1 MKSILLLLALLC
13 NLSLYSQSPGLIILP
28 PGGMGV
34 TPLNPNG
41 DGFSSVLPTGYL
53 INDIT
58 ESEIVYQPLPVP
70 YAEPTSDLARGA
82 DCNFSDIVRIDSFDS
97 GVYMFSD
104 ATNLLFRFRQGNTVP
119 GSKGYSILIDTDMK
133 FGCCGPD
140 ADPNYIPKTT
150 GINGNPGF
158 EIEIVLETN
167 FQVAMYNV
175 DGIDNPSIPDVTYS
189 IVSNHQRSVAL
200 TNNCDNPD
208 YFHDFYIV
216 LADLYSTFGITS
228 STPLRYAATTVMAP
242 KPALGG
248 PLSDI
253 NGGGSYEDI
262 IFYQCGTPIGTVPTA
277 AAPCSCTNPP
287 TINGPIPSGTNV
299 PITGNWTVTSSEKP
313 KDATIEV
320 FINGSSQGTVATT
333 DGAGWGMALPGPLV
347 NGDTIYAT
355 AQATGE
361 GICDPDPQIIIVSDC
376 NTLNQPTTP
385 TITCVGAKGMKGT
398 SDPNAIINIW
408 LYLAPPASPT
418 EALQVSI
425 TADATGAWG
434 WDGLALVNNTIS
446 NICTAGS
453 GDMVE
458 GTYKVVADTGN
469 CPSAPASIC
478 LDRNGG
484 SFSLSGSSTEPV
496 ITSDPIV
503 EGTSDISGTAVTG
516 ETVRLYVNGFFK
528 QSVIAT
534 AGTFTFV
541 GVSPLS
547 SGDVVGVTAQADL
560 ACESTAAS
568 QTISCTVAAP
578 SIDANADDEVE
589 AGVVLTGTSAE
600 NGATVDIYDVSAPAV
615 SLGTAVVSGGT
626 WTSAVVAVAGV
637 SYFAKVTSSCGSS
650 EASLRVTALGATP
663 NRCGVFTNTPY
674 DENTGVVTGT
684 LSTAVAGTVVNLY
697 IDGAFAGTTTTN
709 STAWSVVVPSPEL
722 YGGAVL
728 TFGVQEPGLMEF
740 RCPVTEIVQCTSPP
754 PFTFSPATFIV
765 PSLGGTATFTL
776 SGTTAGI
783 LYVIE
788 NLAAP
793 NEDLGVSVFSTGTD
807 FDLVTFP
814 FFAEGEYDIQIR
826 GMKFSGVGCELA
838 MTSKITVLNPLPVE
852 LLFFDAEL
860 VGNNKAKLSWSTA
873 TELDNKGYV
882 VEHAKPSFGVPE
894 FKNIGFVTGNGTT
907 LITQN
912 YSFDVEKLISGTHYF
927 RLKQIDYD
935 GTFSYT
941 ETKALE
947 VSNSIQ
953 EDLYPTLLSGG
964 NQSIFVKVAEKDNY
978 LIEIIS
984 PLGQIVHL
992 HKGIMDNG
1000 QYFEVVFDTNR
1011 YSSGIYIIRVS
1022 TDSSHFTRKVRIEK

>member
-1 MKSILLLLALLC
+1 
-13 NLSLYSQSPGLIILP
+13 
-28 PGGMGV
+28 V
-34 TPLNPNG
+34 
-41 DGFSSVLPTGYL
+41 
-53 INDIT
+53 
-58 ESEIVYQPLPVP
+58 
-70 YAEPTSDLARGA
+70 
-82 DCNFSDIVRIDSFDS
+82 
-97 GVYMFSD
+97 
-104 ATNLLFRFRQGNTVP
+104 
-119 GSKGYSILIDTDMK
+119 
-133 FGCCGPD
+133 
-140 ADPNYIPKTT
+140 PKTT

-158 EIEIVLETN
+158 EVEIVLETN

-175 DGIDNPSIPDVTYS
+175 DGIDNPLTPDFTYS
-189 IVSNHQRSVAL
+189 IVTNHQRSVAL
-200 TNNCDNPD
+200 TNNCDDPD

-216 LADLYSTFGITS
+216 LADLYSTFGIAS

-262 IFYQCGTPIGTVPTA
+262 IFYQCGTPIGTIPTTG
-277 AAPCSCTNPP
+277 APCSCTNPP

-299 PITGNWTVTSSEKP
+299 PISGTWSATSSEKP

-320 FINGSSQGTVATT
+320 FINGTSQGTVATT
-333 DGAGWGMALPGPLV
+333 DGSGWGMTLPGPLV

-376 NTLNQPTTP
+376 NSLNQPTTP
-385 TITCVGAKGMKGT
+385 IISCVGAKGIKGT

-425 TADATGAWG
+425 VADGSGAWG
-434 WDGLALVNNTIS
+434 WDGLALVNNTVS

-453 GDMVE
+453 GDMAE

-469 CPSAPASIC
+469 CPSAASTIC
-478 LDRNGG
+478 LDRNGQ
-484 SFSLSGSSTEPV
+484 FPLSGSSTAPV
-496 ITSDPIV
+496 ITTDPIV

-516 ETVRLYVNGFFK
+516 EIVRLYVNGFFK
-528 QSVIAT
+528 QSTIAT
-534 AGTFTFV
+534 AGAFIFV
-541 GVSPLS
+541 GVSPLTA
-547 SGDVVGVTAQADL
+547 GDIIDVTAQADL
-560 ACESTAAS
+560 ACESTAAT

-578 SIDANADDEVE
+578 SIDANATDEVE
-589 AGVVLTGTSAE
+589 AGIVLTGTSVE
-600 NGATVDIYDVSAPAV
+600 NGATVDIYDVSAPSV
-615 SLGTAVVSGGT
+615 SLGTAVVTGGI
-626 WTSAVVAVAGV
+626 WTSAVVAVTGV
-637 SYFAKVTSSCGSS
+637 SYFAKVTTACGQSTF
-650 EASLRVTALGATP
+650 SLRVTALGPTP

-674 DENTGVVTGT
+674 DETTATVTGT
-684 LSTAVAGTVVNLY
+684 LSTNVAGTVVNLY

-709 STAWSVVVPSPEL
+709 STSWSVPVPSPEL

-740 RCPVTEIVQCTSPP
+740 RCAVEEIVQCTSPP
-754 PFTFSPATFIV
+754 PFTFSPSTFTV
-765 PSLGGTATFTL
+765 PSLGGTATFNL
-776 SGTTAGI
+776 SGTTAGV

-793 NEDLGVSVFSTGTD
+793 NEDLGVSVFSAGSD

-814 FFAEGEYDIQIR
+814 FLAEGEYDIQIR
-826 GMKFSGVGCELA
+826 GMKFSGDGCEIA
-838 MTSKITVLNPLPVE
+838 MTSKITVLNFLPVE
-852 LLFFDAEL
+852 LLTFDAKL
-860 VGNNKAKLSWSTA
+860 VDNNKANLSWSTA
-873 TELDNKGYV
+873 TELNNKGYDI
-882 VEHAKPSFGVPE
+882 EHATPSFGVPE
-894 FKNIGFVTGNGTT
+894 FDNIGFVIGNGTT
-907 LITQN
+907 LLTQH
-912 YSFDVEKLISGTHYF
+912 YSYEVPKLISGTHYF

-947 VSNSIQ
+947 VTNSIQ

-992 HKGIMDNG
+992 HKGTMNNE
-1000 QYFEVVFDTNR
+1000 QYFEISFDSNR

-1022 TDSSHFTRKVRIEK
+1022 TDSSHFTRKIRIEK